1 MAASIKPKT
10 MSEGERKK
18 AVSRIIA
25 SNYPNFDP
33 VLAMVDMVHEDEV
46 ERSIKFQ
53 CLKEVAQYLYP
64 KLKSVE
70 VQVEDNTGKS
80 RDDIIR
86 RLRELDNSSVIDGEV
101 AH

>member
-25 SNYPNFDP
+25 AQYPNFDP
-33 VLAMVDMVHEDEV
+33 VLAMIDMAHEEEV

-64 KLKSVE
+64 KLKSVDI
-70 VQVEDNTGKS
+70 QVEDNTGKS
-80 RDDIIR
+80 RDEIIQ
-86 RLRELDNSSVIDGEV
+86 RLKQLDNNFIEGKVT
-101 AH
+101 H